1 LRLLLA
7 FAKINSK
14 GQIAIPAEV
23 LKNLDL
29 KPGAYVSLIEG
40 EDGKYRFRKSC
51 SIMDMKGCVRWTDKP
66 VTIEE
71 MNETIAKGWARQ
83 LTFED

>member
-1 LRLLLA
+1 MA
-7 FAKINSK
+7 FAKINSE
-14 GQIAIPAEV
+14 GQITIPAEV

-29 KPGAYVSLIEG
+29 KAGDYVSLIEG
-40 EDGKYRFRKSC
+40 EDGKYSFRKAC
-51 SIMDMKGCVRWTDKP
+51 SIMDLQGCVRWTGKP

-71 MNETIAKGWARQ
+71 MNETNAKGWAGQ